1 MFAEKRGTKSHGR
14 FRPHTPVADT
24 YRLHL
29 NGKNPLLYSQIINI
43 LASGLPDKQE
53 RIKNSVM
60 LCKYAEVFEYLRKL
74 TPEQVGTIA
83 ERLGG
88 VLEVRVDLNT
98 LQEIMWIEREQNAK
112 RNNQLEQCEWMIAHG
127 ASNIMILNMCAMLT
141 SADIKK
147 MRLEMEQPVVCGRR
161 KTLEL
166 EEQLTVAAYWSD
178 LCRQEKDTYVRYQKL
193 CREFPDYALSQM
205 NTAISE
211 YAK

>member
-1 MFAEKRGTKSHGR
+1 MRKF
-14 FRPHTPVADT
+14 
-24 YRLHL
+24 
-29 NGKNPLLYSQIINI
+29 
-43 LASGLPDKQE
+43 
-53 RIKNSVM
+53 
-60 LCKYAEVFEYLRKL
+60 FEYLRKL

-147 MRLEMEQPVVCGRR
+147 N
-161 KTLEL
+161 
-166 EEQLTVAAYWSD
+166 AAGNGAAG
-178 LCRQEKDTYVRYQKL
+178 CVR
-193 CREFPDYALSQM
+193 PP
-205 NTAISE
+205 
-211 YAK
+211 